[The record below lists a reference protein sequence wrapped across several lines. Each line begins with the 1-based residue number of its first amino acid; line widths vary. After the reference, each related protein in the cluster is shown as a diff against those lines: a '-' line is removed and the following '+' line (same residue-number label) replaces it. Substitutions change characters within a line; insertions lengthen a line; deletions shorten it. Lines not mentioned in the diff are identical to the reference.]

1 MGTHKPKLNRFQKGL
16 YGFLYATVAPIY
28 RRIIHYTPQDLSQ
41 AQPPYLVLANHNLTL
56 DPVAVACAFKQP
68 MCFVASEFTAARI
81 PYLAV
86 GRLLW
91 HHIQAQGHRG
101 LYHRPGDPPYPSAGG

>member
-28 RRIIHYTPQDLSQ
+28 GASFITPHRTFPRQ
-41 AQPPYLVLANHNLTL
+41 QPPYLVLANHNLTL

-68 MCFVASEFTAARI
+68 CA
-81 PYLAV
+81 
-86 GRLLW
+86 LW
-91 HHIQAQGHRG
+91 PATIYSG
-101 LYHRPGDPPYPSAGG
+101 

>member
-56 DPVAVACAFKQP
+56 DRWRWPALLSSPCA
-68 MCFVASEFTAARI
+68 
-81 PYLAV
+81 
-86 GRLLW
+86 LW
-91 HHIQAQGHRG
+91 PATIYSG
-101 LYHRPGDPPYPSAGG
+101 

>member
-68 MCFVASEFTAARI
+68 MCFVASDHLQRDRKS
-81 PYLAV
+81 V
-86 GRLLW
+86 V
-91 HHIQAQGHRG
+91 
-101 LYHRPGDPPYPSAGG
+101 